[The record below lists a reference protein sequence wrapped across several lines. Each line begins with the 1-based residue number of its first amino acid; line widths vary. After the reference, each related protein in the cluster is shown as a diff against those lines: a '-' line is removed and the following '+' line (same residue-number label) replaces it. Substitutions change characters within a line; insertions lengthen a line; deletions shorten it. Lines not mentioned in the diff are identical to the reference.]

1 MILLMIG
8 NVVTTVVFDKMRGS
22 AEKAQRV
29 EVKVAYQEQTP
40 VSGFFEIPVTQSQV
54 FYVDS
59 TNGSDGNDGL
69 SPEEAFQTIDKLNT
83 LTFIPGDEIRFKKG
97 ETFVGAFQPQGSGE
111 DGNPIK
117 IGSYGDGEAKPKLM
131 PEKLDSSVFN
141 ERKCYGKKC
150 ESESC
155 YSLL

>member
-1 MILLMIG
+1 MKTLRG
-8 NVVTTVVFDKMRGS
+8 NIRWMERKEAPLKVNDFTYDKENAAITVVFDKMRGS

-29 EVKVAYQEQTP
+29 EVEGCYQEQTP
-40 VSGFFEIPVTQSQV
+40 VSGFFEIPVTQSHV

-97 ETFVGAFQPQGSGE
+97 ETFVGAFQPTG
-111 DGNPIK
+111 
-117 IGSYGDGEAKPKLM
+117 L
-131 PEKLDSSVFN
+131 
-141 ERKCYGKKC
+141 R
-150 ESESC
+150 
-155 YSLL
+155 